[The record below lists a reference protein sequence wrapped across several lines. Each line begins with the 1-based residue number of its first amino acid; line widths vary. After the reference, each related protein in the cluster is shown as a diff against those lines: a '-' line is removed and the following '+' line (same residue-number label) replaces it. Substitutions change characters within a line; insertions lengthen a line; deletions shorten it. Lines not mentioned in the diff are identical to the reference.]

1 MSAHPYVSEWR
12 ESRLQ
17 GMTTTLRKIRAADP
31 CGMRLEDPKSVG
43 YLKLRHHLGEGHGD
57 DTPVDIATIID
68 NNGLDYALWCLCA
81 VDGHAR
87 EMLLYAYWCASRVP
101 SLMEDPSSVTAL
113 DGAERN
119 ANGAASDDELAAA
132 RAAGAEAA
140 WAALAARAAL
150 AALAATDDSWAA
162 LPAKE
167 GARAALAAARDA
179 RDAAS
184 AAQADEL
191 RRVCAEIAAGRDPYP
206 AAGVIA

>member
-1 MSAHPYVSEWR
+1 MM
-12 ESRLQ
+12 Q
-17 GMTTTLRKIRAADP
+17 TTLRKIRAADP
-31 CGMRLEDPKSVG
+31 CGMRLEDAKSVG
-43 YLKLRHHLGEGHGD
+43 YLKLKFHLGKGYGDD
-57 DTPVDIATIID
+57 DTPIDIATIID
-68 NNGLDYALWCLCA
+68 SNGLDYALWCLRA

-87 EMLLYAYWCASRVP
+87 EKLLYAYWCARQVP
-101 SLMEDPSSVTAL
+101 SLMEDPSSVTAF
-113 DGAERN
+113 DVAERN
-119 ANGAASDDELAAA
+119 ANGAASDDERAAA

-140 WAALAARAAL
+140 WAALAARGAL
-150 AALAATDDSWAA
+150 AALAAREGALAA
-162 LPAKE
+162 LAARE